1 MVPEPS
7 AMLAPTPFITVGFG
21 RNTESMPLGP
31 PTEEDEGR
39 QKRVAVPLSVIVA
52 RRGGTISSAARGWA
66 EKAKGRGG
74 RGGGGGGRG
83 KLDQSAGA
91 ISSRGTREVSASPP
105 VRARTI
111 ETGSRSAGP

>member
-74 RGGGGGGRG
+74 RGGGGGGEEESWTSQRVR
-83 KLDQSAGA
+83 SRAGA
-91 ISSRGTREVSASPP
+91 LGKSA
-105 VRARTI
+105 RARRFAR
-111 ETGSRSAGP
+111 ER